1 MTEEEFKL
9 VVEGF
14 IARHRLKPTT
24 FGLWAMND
32 SRFVFDLREGRSC
45 SLATV
50 GKIRKFM
57 DEHHRK
63 QEARQRRNPH
73 EQHEQSLG
81 SAAQTRS
88 AGSSK

>member
-1 MTEEEFKL
+1 MTEEEFQL

-14 IARHRLKPTT
+14 LVRHRLTPTT

-50 GKIRKFM
+50 GKVRRFM
-57 DEHHRK
+57 DEHQRK
-63 QEARQRRNPH
+63 QARRKQR
-73 EQHEQSLG
+73 G
-81 SAAQTRS
+81 
-88 AGSSK
+88 